1 MFPSFSSVSSSGGDT
16 FHKRDLT
23 LFVNAFVSSL
33 ICREPLNIKEDELA
47 LEGEIHPNILIHE
60 PNLVCFSNISFC
72 VLHIHNE
79 LFVVVKYEWGVDN
92 LILNV
97 LVTKLFVSK
106 SKRSSVSFCHER
118 DSI

>member
-1 MFPSFSSVSSSGGDT
+1 
-16 FHKRDLT
+16 

-72 VLHIHNE
+72 VLHIHKE
-79 LFVVVKYEWGVDN
+79 LFVVVKYE
-92 LILNV
+92 
-97 LVTKLFVSK
+97 
-106 SKRSSVSFCHER
+106 
-118 DSI
+118 

>member
-1 MFPSFSSVSSSGGDT
+1 M
-16 FHKRDLT
+16 
-23 LFVNAFVSSL
+23 FVNAFVSSL
-33 ICREPLNIKEDELA
+33 ICREPLKIKEDELA

-92 LILNV
+92 LILKV
-97 LVTKLFVSK
+97 LVIKLFVSK